1 MRRYTLFKH
10 WYYQLKEEGIKMYG
24 EDQSHLDWYAKYNML
39 NCFIWAWHNS
49 GTHEIDGSY
58 RKW

>member
-1 MRRYTLFKH
+1 
-10 WYYQLKEEGIKMYG
+10 MYG